1 MLGDNTSFFSSI
13 SLFFVSFFVILRY
26 YLFLQKLFYY
36 YYIIIIFYENYF
48 YFFMFRDV
56 PGCSG
61 MFRHVPECSVFRVLS
76 TPLEKLVL
84 NHPPHSC
91 FKIAT
96 WFIHHSMEKKR
107 SNLYKVVTLGNSL
120 GPVPERPISVNARLR
135 FWTAF
140 VFYIPMHCL
149 HTFCLR
155 TFCVSVSLL
164 FLVVKAQQY
173 FVTSSCMLL
182 DEKTVLEIWLNPGLN
197 LPIFWGTG
205 PRWSLNRICLLS
217 RGVFNV

>member
-1 MLGDNTSFFSSI
+1 MLGDNTSFFFSI

-96 WFIHHSMEKKR
+96 WFIHHSIEKKQ
-107 SNLYKVVTLGNSL
+107 SNLYKAVTLGNSL
-120 GPVPERPISVNARLR
+120 GPVPERPISVNPRLT
-135 FWTAF
+135 FCTTF
-140 VFYIPMHCL
+140 VFYILMHWLGNILCL
-149 HTFCLR
+149 
-155 TFCVSVSLL
+155 SVI
-164 FLVVKAQQY
+164 
-173 FVTSSCMLL
+173 
-182 DEKTVLEIWLNPGLN
+182 TVCC
-197 LPIFWGTG
+197 
-205 PRWSLNRICLLS
+205 S
-217 RGVFNV
+217 

>member
-1 MLGDNTSFFSSI
+1 
-13 SLFFVSFFVILRY
+13 
-26 YLFLQKLFYY
+26 
-36 YYIIIIFYENYF
+36 
-48 YFFMFRDV
+48 
-56 PGCSG
+56 
-61 MFRHVPECSVFRVLS
+61 
-76 TPLEKLVL
+76 
-84 NHPPHSC
+84 
-91 FKIAT
+91 
-96 WFIHHSMEKKR
+96 MEKKR

-197 LPIFWGTG
+197 LPIFRGTG
-205 PRWSLNRICLLS
+205 PRWSLNRLCLLS
-217 RGVFNV
+217 RGVLFNVRNNSNNNYCKLLTFISTTWLIHQATKFLNLF

>member
-1 MLGDNTSFFSSI
+1 
-13 SLFFVSFFVILRY
+13 
-26 YLFLQKLFYY
+26 
-36 YYIIIIFYENYF
+36 
-48 YFFMFRDV
+48 
-56 PGCSG
+56 
-61 MFRHVPECSVFRVLS
+61 
-76 TPLEKLVL
+76 
-84 NHPPHSC
+84 
-91 FKIAT
+91 
-96 WFIHHSMEKKR
+96 MEKKQ
-107 SNLYKVVTLGNSL
+107 SNLYEAVTLGNSL

-182 DEKTVLEIWLNPGLN
+182 DEKTMLEIWHNPGLN
-197 LPIFWGTG
+197 LPIFRGTG
-205 PRWSLNRICLLS
+205 PRWSLNRLCLLS
-217 RGVFNV
+217 KQQQRKNNNNSSSNNCCKLLTFISTTWLIHQVTEFLNLFWAAKKI